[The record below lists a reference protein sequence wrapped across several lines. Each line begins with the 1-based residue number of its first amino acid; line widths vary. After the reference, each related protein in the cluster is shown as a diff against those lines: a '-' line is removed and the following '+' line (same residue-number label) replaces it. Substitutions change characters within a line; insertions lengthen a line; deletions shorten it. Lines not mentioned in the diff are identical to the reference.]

1 MCAVDKRLSFGYLY
15 CVYKCYTYKKKQ
27 NFFCM
32 CGEGIINFAIPNLL
46 KFIVLNCGNEK

>member
-1 MCAVDKRLSFGYLY
+1 M
-15 CVYKCYTYKKKQ
+15 YTSVIHIKKTK
-27 NFFCM
+27 FFCM